1 MNKLDYKRE
10 YKNLYMPDRKPVVID
25 VPEIPFL
32 MVDGKGDP
40 NTSPDYRAA
49 LDSLYGL
56 SYSIKMSKMNGSAPQ
71 GYFEYVVP
79 PLEGLWWLPCN
90 CFDGAAPT
98 DKQEL
103 CWTSMIRQPEF
114 VTQEVFQQAKE
125 TLAKKKPGLDLS
137 PVRLDI
143 YKEGRCVQMMHVG
156 SYDDEPK
163 TIKAMDVFLT
173 ENGYVTDI
181 GAARKHHEIYLSD
194 PRRTRPEKLKTVIR
208 HPIKR
213 EGE

>member
-1 MNKLDYKRE
+1 
-10 YKNLYMPDRKPVVID
+10 
-25 VPEIPFL
+25 

-40 NTSPDYRAA
+40 NTSPDYKAA
-49 LDSLYGL
+49 LDILYGL
-56 SYSIKMSKMNGSAPQ
+56 SYSIKMSKMSGNVPQ

-103 CWTSMIRQPEF
+103 RWTSMIRQPEF

-125 TLAKKKPGLDLS
+125 TLTKKKPGIDLS
-137 PVRLDI
+137 PARLDI
-143 YKEGRCVQMMHVG
+143 YKEGLCVQMMHVG

-163 TIKAMDVFLT
+163 TIKTMDVFLR
-173 ENGYVTDI
+173 ENG
-181 GAARKHHEIYLSD
+181 K
-194 PRRTRPEKLKTVIR
+194 
-208 HPIKR
+208 
-213 EGE
+213 